1 MTEASEGSS
10 EKISFNME
18 TFQEEGILPLVVVI
32 WVFQFCLYFLYF
44 LIIMHSF

>member
-10 EKISFNME
+10 EKISFNIE

-32 WVFQFCLYFLYF
+32 FVYIFCIF
-44 LIIMHSF
+44 

>member
-44 LIIMHSF
+44 LIILHSF